1 MNNSGSV
8 WTGQILQGKVN
19 SNMANSLWH
28 PGVGA
33 RIARVSAIALGVLLG
48 GTMLIDISAPD
59 GALAQ
64 GKKDAKAKDA
74 KKDAKASSPESA
86 WVKICDKGQLK
97 GKDKEGKDVTK
108 DLETCMTLTEQI
120 HPDTGMTMIGATL
133 VQVKMDGKEKNF
145 LQVTVP
151 PGTVLPHGAGLL
163 VFPKDIWEKAA
174 KKEQLGKAEEEKL
187 QKSAVKL
194 TYTHCLPMGCQ
205 AETEATPDLIN
216 ALKGGGGFLV
226 LTVRA
231 PNQPVQQPVPLGG
244 FSQALTGPP
253 TDTQKFK
260 EARVALMQHI
270 AERQKQLVA
279 ELKKQQENL
288 NKMQPNV
295 GGKDDKAS
303 KAEKKK

>member
-1 MNNSGSV
+1 
-8 WTGQILQGKVN
+8 
-19 SNMANSLWH
+19 MANSLWH

-33 RIARVSAIALGVLLG
+33 RIARAGAIAFGVLLG
-48 GTMLIDISAPD
+48 GTMLLDISAPD

-64 GKKDAKAKDA
+64 GKKDAKEA
-74 KKDAKASSPESA
+74 KKDAPKKDAKSSAPESA

-97 GKDKEGKDVTK
+97 GKDKEGKEVTK

-120 HPDTGMTMIGATL
+120 HPDTGMTMVGATL
-133 VQVKMDGKEKNF
+133 VQLKMDGKEKNF

-163 VFPKDIWEKAA
+163 VFSKDIWDKAA
-174 KKEQLGKAEEEKL
+174 KKEKLEKAEEEKL
-187 QKSAVKL
+187 AKSAVKL

-205 AETEATPDLIN
+205 AETEATPELIN
-216 ALKGGGGFLV
+216 ALKDGGGFLV

-231 PNQPVQQPVPLGG
+231 PNQPVQQAVPLGG
-244 FSQALTGPP
+244 FKKALTGPP

-260 EARVALMQHI
+260 DARLALMKHI

-279 ELKKQQENL
+279 ELKKQQEDL

-295 GGKDDKAS
+295 GPKDGKDA

>member
-97 GKDKEGKDVTK
+97 GKDKEGKDVKVAKQAFVKTGRRQGGLVEITSGLNPGQTIVVAGQNKLQSGSVVMVDNSIDVTK
-108 DLETCMTLTEQI
+108 LAR
-120 HPDTGMTMIGATL
+120 G
-133 VQVKMDGKEKNF
+133 
-145 LQVTVP
+145 
-151 PGTVLPHGAGLL
+151 
-163 VFPKDIWEKAA
+163 EKAA
-174 KKEQLGKAEEEKL
+174 
-187 QKSAVKL
+187 
-194 TYTHCLPMGCQ
+194 
-205 AETEATPDLIN
+205 
-216 ALKGGGGFLV
+216 
-226 LTVRA
+226 
-231 PNQPVQQPVPLGG
+231 
-244 FSQALTGPP
+244 
-253 TDTQKFK
+253 TQ
-260 EARVALMQHI
+260 
-270 AERQKQLVA
+270 
-279 ELKKQQENL
+279 
-288 NKMQPNV
+288 
-295 GGKDDKAS
+295 
-303 KAEKKK
+303 